1 MPLTSY
7 DIADAIDE
15 TTTPMILD
23 IMEHTT
29 HEMKVRYPKSL
40 VPLAFTLFFLGQNEE
55 LLRQKDEIESVI
67 AECSVSEE
75 EKDAMRGELEL
86 LLSFL
91 EYNRIDATAGR
102 LSCWAVRPHSST
114 AKAHGHSV
122 LPRCCICTGGKAE
135 ILTKK

>member
-1 MPLTSY
+1 MNTLRFYYHAGAWERLYAMPLTSY

-91 EYNRIDATAGR
+91 EYNRIDAMSGTPPQGA
-102 LSCWAVRPHSST
+102 
-114 AKAHGHSV
+114 
-122 LPRCCICTGGKAE
+122 
-135 ILTKK
+135 